1 MASMPP
7 AAKPDPPG
15 MSDRDDAPLI
25 WLIAGEPSGD
35 LIGARLIEALHKKA
49 GGRFRISGIG
59 GEAMEAAGLQSRFPI
74 SDIAV
79 MGLIEIIPR
88 IPLIKR
94 RMRETIAQIEQD
106 KPVMVISID
115 VPGFCYDVWKG
126 LRGSGIPLVHYVA
139 PTVWAWRPDR
149 AKKFAREL
157 EHLMALLPFEP
168 PYFEKEGLDCT
179 FVGHPVLEGG
189 ADKGDGPGFRAMHG
203 IGKDATAI
211 CVLPGSRSGELKRL
225 AAVFRRAAATIVD
238 RHPDTVFVFPTVSY
252 LSTQVTELAADWP
265 GRTVVVSSISE
276 KFDAMQACNVAM
288 AASGTVSLELAMA
301 RVPHIVAYRMNA
313 LTVRIVKLLHGM
325 NQKFVNLVNIL
336 LDREIIPEFI
346 QERCRSD
353 LIADHVCKLLDD
365 RATRENQL
373 KSIDSALSML
383 RPESGL
389 PSDAAA
395 SVVASLLNPAQPADI
410 EER

>member
-1 MASMPP
+1 MTKS
-7 AAKPDPPG
+7 
-15 MSDRDDAPLI
+15 DDAPLI

-35 LIGARLIEALHKKA
+35 LIGARLIEALKA
-49 GGRFRISGIG
+49 LTGDRIRVTGIG

-94 RMRETIAQIEQD
+94 RMRETIAQIEVD
-106 KPVMVISID
+106 KPAIVVSID

-149 AKKFAREL
+149 AQKFAREL
-157 EHLMALLPFEP
+157 DHLMALLPFEP

-189 ADKGDGPGFRAMHG
+189 ADQGNGVDFRETHG
-203 IGKDATAI
+203 IAPAETAI
-211 CVLPGSRSGELKRL
+211 CVLPGSRRGELKRL
-225 AAVFRRAAATIVD
+225 AEVFRQSAFEIVKK
-238 RHPDTVFVFPTVSY
+238 HPDAVFVFPTVSY
-252 LSTQVTELAADWP
+252 LRERVSELAESWP
-265 GRTVVVSSISE
+265 GRTVVVSSTTE

-301 RVPHIVAYRMNA
+301 RVPHLVAYRMNA
-313 LTVRIVKLLHGM
+313 LTVWIVKLLYGVD
-325 NQKFVNLVNIL
+325 QKYANLVNIL

-353 LIADHVCKLLDD
+353 LIAGKISELLDD
-365 RATRENQL
+365 HAVREEQL
-373 KSIDSALSML
+373 KFTENALSTL

-395 SVVASLLNPAQPADI
+395 SVVVSLLDALHQPDS
-410 EER
+410 EKG

>member
-1 MASMPP
+1 MT
-7 AAKPDPPG
+7 DIE
-15 MSDRDDAPLI
+15 DAPLI

-35 LIGARLIEALHKKA
+35 LIGARLIDALNKQA
-49 GGRFRISGIG
+49 GGRFRVTGIG

-94 RMRETIAQIEQD
+94 RMRETIAQIKQD
-106 KPVMVISID
+106 KPAIVVSID

-126 LRGSGIPLVHYVA
+126 LRGSDIPLVHYVA

-157 EHLMALLPFEP
+157 NHLMALLPFEP
-168 PYFEKEGLDCT
+168 PYFEAEGLDCT

-189 ADKGDGPGFRAMHG
+189 ADKGDGAGFRKQHG
-203 IGKDATAI
+203 IGASDTAI

-225 AAVFRRAAATIVD
+225 AAVFRESAEAIVAKN
-238 RHPDTVFVFPTVSY
+238 PDAVFIFPTVSY
-252 LSTQVTELAADWP
+252 LRAPVTEIAADWP

-276 KFDAMQACNVAM
+276 KFDAMQACDVAM

-353 LIADHVCKLLDD
+353 LIAEYMCRLIDD
-365 RATRENQL
+365 PATRQDQL

-383 RPESGL
+383 RPESGS

-395 SVVASLLNPAQPADI
+395 SVVASLMGSLHSKDL
-410 EER
+410 EKGKL